1 MKNLKLSL
9 YTSAL
14 FIFSYLILSVVFIPL
29 LVKQFA
35 ISILDNTYINIANE
49 AKVLGV
55 VHENTIE
62 KKKFPEIAQSAIV
75 GAENDNAYL
84 SIINWTGN
92 IVCFPDVTKIGET
105 LVYDKGIDF
114 GENINGSV
122 LYDYFY
128 TYFNTLKS
136 DDDFEIVNL
145 SPIKN
150 SDLIMVFNLNLKEV
164 TNKIASVKGQAYL
177 IFVILG
183 LLLLIVLL
191 TIVRVVNNY
200 SEKALDEKII
210 NLEYNA
216 QSLAK
221 LNQSISSYQERI
233 AQREKEEKEER
244 KQKEVN
250 EEKQAEVANA
260 SAAEEPTSEEV
271 SKQRILTYVR
281 NELVSTR
288 VTDIAYIYVESTIT
302 YIIRHDGRKTTSG
315 DSLDKIYSMLK
326 KEFFFKANRQFIVA
340 ISAIEKITKYEN
352 SKLKIQVKPKSEIDI
367 IIGKNK
373 ASAFKQWLDL

>member
-1 MKNLKLSL
+1 MKNFKLSL

-35 ISILDNTYINIANE
+35 ISILDNTYINIENE

-62 KKKFPEIAQSAIV
+62 KKKFPEIAQSAII

-191 TIVRVVNNY
+191 TIVRIVNNY

-233 AQREKEEKEER
+233 AQREKEEKEQR
-244 KQKEVN
+244 EVN
-250 EEKQAEVANA
+250 EDKQTEVANA
-260 SAAEEPTSEEV
+260 PLVAETTSEEV